1 MNTKHYLKMISHHL
15 NDKLTYKMLEAN
27 CDAKVMKVIPKI
39 IEKFKDNFNKKK
51 KNNILPVSHVT

>member
-1 MNTKHYLKMISHHL
+1 MISHHL

-39 IEKFKDNFNKKK
+39 IEKCKDNFNKKK